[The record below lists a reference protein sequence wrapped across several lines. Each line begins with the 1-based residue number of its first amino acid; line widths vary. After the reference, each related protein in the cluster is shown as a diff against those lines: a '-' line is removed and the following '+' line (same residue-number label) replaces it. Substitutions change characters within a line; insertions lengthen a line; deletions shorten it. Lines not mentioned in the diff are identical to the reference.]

1 MAIELMDEH
10 EQGERVR
17 AWLRDNG
24 GAIVGGIA
32 LGLAG
37 IFGWQWWGQ
46 SKIEHRLDAATQY
59 QAMLDAVERSDRDAV
74 DRIGASLAADFA
86 DTPYAALAALKRA
99 ERLIAAGETA
109 GAVEALEKSIGLA
122 RDPALAGLARLRLA
136 RLQIGSGQPEAALKA
151 LEGVTG
157 DAYAGIAS
165 EIRGDALLALGRGDE
180 ARTAFAAAFEAYDE
194 LSPARRLVE
203 LKLTDLGGK
212 VPTADVAPVES

>member
-1 MAIELMDEH
+1 MAIDLMDEH

-37 IFGWQWWGQ
+37 IVGWQWWGQ
-46 SKIEHRLDAATQY
+46 SKVEHRLDAATQY
-59 QAMLDAVERSDRDAV
+59 QALIEAVERSDRDAS
-74 DRIGASLAADFA
+74 DRIGASLADEFS

-99 ERLIAAGETA
+99 EQFIAAGETA

-136 RLQIGSGQPEAALKA
+136 RLQLGNGQPEPALKA
-151 LEGVTG
+151 LDGVS
-157 DAYAGIAS
+157 DEAYAGIAS
-165 EIRGDALLALGRGDE
+165 EIRGDALMALGRSDE
-180 ARTAFAAAFEAYDE
+180 ARAAFAAAAAAYDA

-203 LKLTDLGGK
+203 LKLTDLGGS
-212 VPTADVAPVES
+212 VPTAESEVES